1 MKNSAYYSKYYG
13 NKKTERR
20 VEKNTLKERRKEDIE
35 KDSSVQSESNIVFEE
50 KIDMLEVEEV
60 K

>member
-1 MKNSAYYSKYYG
+1 M
-13 NKKTERR
+13 
-20 VEKNTLKERRKEDIE
+20 EKNTLKERRKEDIE
-35 KDSSVQSESNIVFEE
+35 KDSSAQSESNIVFEE